1 MKLIVDNNL
10 IAVLNALHIS
20 TSRSGMDHTP
30 PHPIMRWKVGD
41 ILNFQKNTAIEEF
54 CTIAAGNSLISAGAF
69 STTASVLPS
78 NTTLGRYVAIGPGCR
93 CLGFRHP
100 IEAISINSAI
110 YNFHREN
117 IYPYFEQYERVNGK
131 LEKSPVPTPQPNS
144 KPIVIGP
151 DVWFASNVTFS
162 GGITVGTGAIVA
174 SNSVITKDIPPYSF
188 VAGVPAKVKKMRFSE
203 NVVERLLK
211 SQWWKYEL
219 GDFFKF
225 RLNLANP
232 IEFLDELE
240 KRREDLSIFNPRV
253 FYPLEYVT
261 RRSIG
266 MDLPMDAL
274 VTDHGTI
281 LGVNLNDSK
290 IIQIG
295 QIKNLNALPIS
306 LHNQNGKTFLFI
318 NEINKYISAIS
329 TDLHFTLSSVPSP
342 CESIQ
347 NANGT
352 ISLKVEDKFISA
364 EKDGSCSLKNWNKDW
379 EQFFESRN
387 FKNSFFDKK
396 G

>member
-1 MKLIVDNNL
+1 
-10 IAVLNALHIS
+10 
-20 TSRSGMDHTP
+20 
-30 PHPIMRWKVGD
+30 
-41 ILNFQKNTAIEEF
+41 
-54 CTIAAGNSLISAGAF
+54 
-69 STTASVLPS
+69 
-78 NTTLGRYVAIGPGCR
+78 
-93 CLGFRHP
+93 
-100 IEAISINSAI
+100 
-110 YNFHREN
+110 
-117 IYPYFEQYERVNGK
+117 
-131 LEKSPVPTPQPNS
+131 
-144 KPIVIGP
+144 
-151 DVWFASNVTFS
+151 
-162 GGITVGTGAIVA
+162 
-174 SNSVITKDIPPYSF
+174 
-188 VAGVPAKVKKMRFSE
+188 
-203 NVVERLLK
+203 
-211 SQWWKYEL
+211 
-219 GDFFKF
+219 
-225 RLNLANP
+225 
-232 IEFLDELE
+232 
-240 KRREDLSIFNPRV
+240 
-253 FYPLEYVT
+253 
-261 RRSIG
+261 
-266 MDLPMDAL
+266 MDAL